1 MASPSTAIA
10 EPRNPAILLLG
21 QIFFIARVVLLL
33 LHLMSSLI
41 LHGIWRIFGKTSP
54 WPRYFLGGLAW
65 LSGVRPKHI
74 GTPVTTNVFYV
85 SNHVSWVDI
94 PTLSGE
100 TGCTFIAKGTLDD
113 IPIVGWLCRLNN
125 TIFVA
130 REDRL
135 GVGKQID
142 MIRAAIDGHQPV
154 TIFPE
159 GTTHDAQ
166 SLLPFKPSLFQV
178 LSPPPR
184 PMLVQPVYLN
194 YGPKTPQMAW
204 LGDESAI
211 RNFWRLLSR
220 IRPLEAKIH
229 FLQPFDPAEL
239 GDRKAISAE
248 VRSRIGL
255 ALESGRQQ
263 GLHL

>member
-1 MASPSTAIA
+1 MASPSTARI
-10 EPRNPAILLLG
+10 ETRNPAILLLG
-21 QIFFIARVVLLL
+21 QIFFIARIILLL
-33 LHLMSSLI
+33 LHLVSSLV
-41 LHGIWRIFGKTSP
+41 LHGIWTLFRQTSP
-54 WPRYFLGGLAW
+54 WPRHFLGGLAW
-65 LSGVRPKHI
+65 LSGIRPKPV
-74 GTPVTTNVFYV
+74 GTAVTDNVFYA

-94 PTLSGE
+94 PTLAGE
-100 TGCTFIAKGTLDD
+100 TGCTFIAKGTLNKA
-113 IPIVGWLCRLNN
+113 PIVGWLCRLNN

-135 GVGKQID
+135 GVGRQID
-142 MIRAAIDGHQPV
+142 MIRKAMNGHQPV

-184 PMLVQPVYLN
+184 PMLVQPVYLT

-204 LGDESAI
+204 LGDEPAI

-220 IRPLEAKIH
+220 IRPLDAKIH
-229 FLQPFDPAEL
+229 FLQPFDPAEC

-255 ALESGRQQ
+255 ALESGGRQ